1 MRESQRPQ
9 ILDAG
14 LRVAGSGQ
22 GATITLERVASEAG
36 VTKPGLM
43 YHFPNRDALMVAL
56 VEHAAIQLRRRMI
69 DLLSTSLE
77 MATVADRYR
86 AYVQAAAEGE
96 NMRAEWA
103 LWFQSAFCPEL
114 QAAWTRQLE
123 PWLSLPDGTPPW
135 QRSRLMT
142 ARLAADGLW
151 AAQASGV
158 HKPSAADR
166 SVILAQLIDLTRD
179 GEAE

>member
-1 MRESQRPQ
+1 
-9 ILDAG
+9 
-14 LRVAGSGQ
+14 
-22 GATITLERVASEAG
+22 
-36 VTKPGLM
+36 M

-56 VEHAAIQLRRRMI
+56 VEYAAIQLRRRMI

-77 MATVADRYR
+77 AATLADRYR
-86 AYVQAAAEGE
+86 AYIQAAADGE

-103 LWFQSAFCPEL
+103 LWFQSAYWPEL

-123 PWLSLPDGTPPW
+123 PWLVLPEGTPPG
-135 QRSRLMT
+135 QRGRLMT

-158 HKPSAADR
+158 LKPSAADR
-166 SVILAQLIDLTRD
+166 ALILAQLIDLTRD
-179 GEAE
+179 GKAE